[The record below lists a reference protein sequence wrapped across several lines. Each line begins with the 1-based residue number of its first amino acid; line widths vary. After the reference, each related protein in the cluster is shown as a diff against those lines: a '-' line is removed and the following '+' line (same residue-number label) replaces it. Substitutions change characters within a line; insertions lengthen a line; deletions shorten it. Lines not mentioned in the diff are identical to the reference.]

1 MTPAGRIICLAF
13 AAIPPLTDSERA
25 RLDGAVDGRDQRGE
39 AFAALVENISR
50 WSPGAGE
57 TPVRLDPDLEQLL
70 TEPAAHR
77 GQLFRVA
84 GGLEQQTPLAYPYE
98 DVSEWV
104 VRDRSGRLA
113 LVFVCGLDPDHGFQP
128 DRPVEILAR
137 FYKRVDAVA
146 RDGRLHRYPAFVGA
160 FPESGAGGAGWG
172 RLWTVT
178 VPVAVMLVVFLLLLL
193 YARRGQG
200 PMRGRVGATGPW
212 TTEQGDE
219 HLPDDPAEALA
230 ELRRRAETDE

>member
-1 MTPAGRIICLAF
+1 MTPAGLILCLAC

-39 AFAALVENISR
+39 AFAALVENVGR
-50 WSPGAGE
+50 WTPGAE
-57 TPVRLDPDLEQLL
+57 EASVRLEPDFERLL
-70 TEPAAHR
+70 AEPAAHR
-77 GQLFRVA
+77 GQLFRIA
-84 GGLEQQTPLAYPYE
+84 GRIELQTPLAYPYE

-104 VRDRSGRLA
+104 VRDRRGRLA
-113 LVFVCGLDPDHGFQP
+113 LVFVCGLDPGHGFQP
-128 DRPVEILAR
+128 DGPVVILAR
-137 FYKRVDAVA
+137 FYKRVDTVA

-160 FPESGAGGAGWG
+160 SPEPGPGGEGWG

-178 VPVAVMLVVFLLLLL
+178 VPGAVMLVVFLLLLL

-200 PMRGRVGATGPW
+200 PMRGRAGAAGPW
-212 TTEQGDE
+212 TDQGDE